1 MPIRIFNYPVSRRQ
15 LILSL
20 GDLLIVNGSIFLSV
34 MIRLG
39 FNVGWDYIK
48 SNVMSFL
55 LTGAVFVLIFFFAE
69 LYDMQKDFT
78 SLNTI
83 ITVVCSSATALIIIT
98 FLFYVSWSLRIGRGV
113 FIILGFLITFFIIW
127 WRILYS
133 YLLDHPIFT
142 RNTLIIGAGLMGRF
156 ILQEIRK
163 SKKNRFAYYWLY
175 R

>member
-78 SLNTI
+78 SLNT
-83 ITVVCSSATALIIIT
+83 S
-98 FLFYVSWSLRIGRGV
+98 
-113 FIILGFLITFFIIW
+113 
-127 WRILYS
+127 
-133 YLLDHPIFT
+133 
-142 RNTLIIGAGLMGRF
+142 
-156 ILQEIRK
+156 
-163 SKKNRFAYYWLY
+163 
-175 R
+175 